1 MSCHKN
7 WTHFVS
13 NINTWSLY
21 TLFKYRLSGKIV
33 AKRGQWFDNVQRAVY
48 FNQRNRGVDKM
59 PSFAKETLEKKVQK
73 PFMELL
79 PKDKI
84 NANNWIT
91 IGREIRISLKH

>member
-1 MSCHKN
+1 
-7 WTHFVS
+7 
-13 NINTWSLY
+13 
-21 TLFKYRLSGKIV
+21 
-33 AKRGQWFDNVQRAVY
+33 
-48 FNQRNRGVDKM
+48 M

-91 IGREIRISLKH
+91 IGRDLN